1 MSNEENKSI
10 VRRYQEAYNTNNLNA
25 LNHIVAPDFV
35 SHSLAPGLPP
45 GMQGGNLI
53 HQMTMAA
60 MPDYQ
65 VVIEDLMG
73 EGDKVVAR
81 FTMTGTHTGTEFL
94 GLPPSGRQINVTG
107 ISIFRIA
114 DGKIVEHWANEDAL
128 GLLQQL
134 GAMPTP

>member
-1 MSNEENKSI
+1 MSTEQNKAI
-10 VRRYQEAYNTNNLNA
+10 VRLYQEAYNTNNLDA
-25 LNHIVAPDFV
+25 LLEVVAPDFV

-45 GMQGGNLI
+45 GLQGGNLM
-53 HQMTMAA
+53 HQMTVAA

-65 VVIEDLMG
+65 VTIEDLIA

-81 FTMTGTHTGTEFL
+81 FTMTGTHTGAEFL
-94 GLPPSGRQINVTG
+94 GLPPSGRKINVTG
-107 ISIFRIA
+107 ISIFRVA
-114 DGKIVEHWANEDAL
+114 DGKIVEHLANEDAL